1 MAGWM
6 AACAISAKNT
16 IRNKNV
22 FLMNH
27 LIRNYKGYLKKVSI
41 KIVMVNIIAEIAYF

>member
-6 AACAISAKNT
+6 AACAISADNT
-16 IRNKNV
+16 IRNEKL
-22 FLMNH
+22 FL
-27 LIRNYKGYLKKVSI
+27 ITPYKEIIKVLLKKVSI